1 MFYYCSGSFS
11 NYPSRLDFGIL
22 QLHMSTYLHR
32 RSVGGSIEDD
42 TIAINKELYEFV
54 ERRIQAIFPNTD
66 TADEVMSVVSNTV
79 MIEGGMNVRSSLEY
93 SNY

>member
-1 MFYYCSGSFS
+1 M
-11 NYPSRLDFGIL
+11 DFGIL

-66 TADEVMSVVSNTV
+66 TAEEVMSVVSNTV
-79 MIEGGMNVRSSLEY
+79 MVEAEMNVRSRLHSSSAIRVTGILL
-93 SNY
+93 N

>member
-1 MFYYCSGSFS
+1 MFYHSGSFS
-11 NYPSRLDFGIL
+11 NYPSRLDFNIL
-22 QLHMSTYLHR
+22 QLHMSTFLRR

-42 TIAINKELYEFV
+42 ILAVNKELFEFV

-79 MIEGGMNVRSSLEY
+79 MIEGGMNVRFRQQ
-93 SNY
+93 